1 MEQATANQARGVLF
15 VDSLY
20 NYVTKQ
26 RMNTFSLVTP
36 ACSRNGNFVTYRR
49 RKRGVL

>member
-1 MEQATANQARGVLF
+1 MQQAAANQAEGVLF

-26 RMNTFSLVTP
+26 RMNTLSLVTP
-36 ACSRNGNFVTYRR
+36 ACSRNSNFVTHRR